1 MVVGPDLVGVHVVLG
16 EAEDARGGLGDPDNV
31 LDYVVGS
38 LVEVALEVARDGA
51 QEVFLEAEG
60 DLVGADHNDHEDCVG
75 LSDGVSDVHAWS
87 GGLGHGGRGRG
98 IDTGLWI

>member
-16 EAEDARGGLGDPDNV
+16 EAEDARRGLGDLDDV
-31 LDYVVGS
+31 LDCVVWG

-60 DLVGADHNDHEDCVG
+60 DLVWADHDDDEDCVG
-75 LSDGVSDVHAWS
+75 LSRWG
-87 GGLGHGGRGRG
+87 
-98 IDTGLWI
+98 